1 MFGNYRGSP
10 GFPPFNNG
18 TDTARGYLAVR
29 WEGSNSTSGTPGS
42 SNSIWELYMFFNG
55 LCELRIGNWTNDN
68 GISGVYSSSGS
79 GSSFTSPAS
88 GNSYVF
94 PRHYN
99 YANSHYMRYNHVY
112 ENGIVVAKANAS
124 DRYPLLGAGPIA
136 SASWPPSGWTSLVSS
151 STDDASVSLSGAS
164 ASVPA
169 VGGSTG
175 SIYEN
180 GSWLS
185 VSSIYVGS
193 NGYVLFG
200 GASSNYSSL
209 SASNPAYD
217 KIMIDAADRSYQQVA
232 WKVGSK

>member
-29 WEGSNSTSGTPGS
+29 WEGHSTTSITPGH

-55 LCELRIGNWTNDN
+55 LCELRIGNWTTKN
-68 GISGVYSSSGS
+68 GISGVYSASGS
-79 GSSFTSPAS
+79 GNSFTSPAS

-94 PRHYN
+94 PRLYN
-99 YANSHYMRYNHVY
+99 YASSHYMRYNYVY

-124 DRYPLLGAGPIA
+124 DRYPLAGAGPTA
-136 SASWPPSGWTSLVSS
+136 NTSWPPSGWTSLVSS
-151 STDDASVSLSGAS
+151 STDDSSVSLSGATS
-164 ASVPA
+164 SVPLVGA
-169 VGGSTG
+169 SGGS
-175 SIYEN
+175 IFEN
-180 GSWLS
+180 GSWLDTG
-185 VSSIYVGS
+185 SIYIGS

-200 GASSNYSSL
+200 GSSSAYSSL
-209 SASNPAYD
+209 SASNPAFD